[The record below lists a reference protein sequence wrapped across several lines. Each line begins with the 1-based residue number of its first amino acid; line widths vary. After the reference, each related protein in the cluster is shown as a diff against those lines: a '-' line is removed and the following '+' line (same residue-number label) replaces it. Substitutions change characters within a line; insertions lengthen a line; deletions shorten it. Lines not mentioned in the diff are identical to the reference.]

1 MVKYSGMKNVQSISS
16 SPPSSDQRT
25 PYVRTVAEGKG
36 TEPRGRRS
44 SAVGEAGSL
53 KQNGFGI
60 QFKSN
65 TGNDIPINDAD
76 CASAL

>member
-1 MVKYSGMKNVQSISS
+1 M
-16 SPPSSDQRT
+16 
-25 PYVRTVAEGKG
+25 RTVAEGKG

-44 SAVGEAGSL
+44 SAVAGAGSL
-53 KQNGFGI
+53 KQKGFVI

-76 CASAL
+76 SASAL